1 VVGEKHLKLNLK
13 LVSDKA
19 HSNAP
24 VIDAIYFNQREL
36 LADRIKAAY
45 QLQSNEYNGTK
56 KVQLSLRYVV
66 I

>member
-1 VVGEKHLKLNLK
+1 
-13 LVSDKA
+13 
-19 HSNAP
+19 